1 MTINET
7 VLEMHFHKPL
17 MDLFRE
23 TFGVEKVGKVN
34 FYKYSPQKEVFI
46 GFDQAYAMTEL
57 SDIEFFQMLKESA
70 ANASYKLPKKFLAYF
85 LQFKVVR
92 QMVNI
97 QKHTPKNISAK
108 PHYRSTLDTK
118 KNQTTGF
125 SQHELL
131 YKLSHND
138 GAMVY
143 YACPMLF
150 DKSALYAID
159 VDLDQLRLADLLSC
173 PSKYSDNEA
182 HYVYFNAPLGEP
194 IWCSEPVAGKAFGAN
209 DFVRQV
215 MERLA
220 QLEATTSAE
229 ELLRLLSNFQK
240 LGISETSRSFD
251 GLSIESAISLVHDSL
266 TIIELEPPRSDA

>member
-1 MTINET
+1 MAINET

-23 TFGVEKVGKVN
+23 TFGVGKIGKVN
-34 FYKYSPQKEVFI
+34 FYKYSPQKEVFV

-57 SDIEFFQMLKESA
+57 SDGEFFKMLKESA
-70 ANASYKLPKKFLAYF
+70 ANTSYKLPKKFLAYF

-97 QKHTPKNISAK
+97 QKHTPKIINAK

-131 YKLSHND
+131 HQLSHND

-150 DKSALYAID
+150 DKSALYSID

-173 PSKYSDNEA
+173 PSKYSDNET
-182 HYVYFNAPLGEP
+182 HYVYFNAPTGDP
-194 IWCSEPVAGKAFGAN
+194 IWCSEPVVGKAFGAN
-209 DFVRQV
+209 DFVRSV
-215 MERLA
+215 AEKLA
-220 QLEATTSAE
+220 QLEPSTSAA
-229 ELLRLLSNFQK
+229 ELLQLLTKIQK

-251 GLSIESAISLVHDSL
+251 GLAIESAISLVHDSL
-266 TIIELEPPRSDA
+266 MIIELEPPQQ